1 MKKERRKSMQGTVLF
16 TTVSV
21 MALLI
26 IFLMGTL
33 VLSSAS
39 NTRAHKTYSTSQ
51 ASYTAR
57 AAIDAFIEAA
67 ARDTGIQAAIT
78 GLGDGGKIEADMVL
92 SDPSLGE
99 VGYVDQSTGNWVKDK
114 IIIESVAN
122 DDVYEYLDD
131 NNNQGAN
138 AKWVKLAKVKVTA
151 SVRVGKEIETVSALI
166 KKRGSKPAV
175 PPQTTSISPNIK
187 GIQSLGDGYWPAGG
201 RINGGLGVSLGDVDD
216 PQGHLAV
223 QRNKQALQTTLTFIN
238 SSVLTAT
245 SDFRILIH
253 KTLPG
258 KDEKGNEIPAE
269 TPFSQTVV
277 TGNLYIPN
285 NEFIKVDYKKGID
298 PDIVGDYELDYS
310 KWTNKDVPYVFVDG
324 ALRTAGSYV
333 SMENKN
339 KSPFNLFAGTI
350 NGLFNI
356 ESANIYMMDPVV
368 GNEPYT
374 DASLNAKYKE
384 LHPDVYKVKN
394 DQNNHDNAEDVPR
407 GKNYLELNSENLYK
421 WAESIENHSEVSST
435 ALGGSIFCNG
445 DLKINMKGNNGVIE
459 GDIRVEGNLELEGNS
474 FTVNGDVIVGGNASG
489 FEKITVT
496 AGHTKTANA
505 KTSQGGGDTSNINIT
520 PIENKIVNEPLNQ
533 ALLETVNPQFENL
546 KVYYYEWVPS
556 THPKKHLDDN
566 NTLITEYVD
575 PWGKE
580 ITFSDT
586 ATDENGVPTEATRP
600 IYYRWNDDFT
610 ANMFP
615 ANWENDWV
623 NEVNVLDEY
632 DKCDQNEHFKQI
644 RTYLVDEKIITRPKN
659 SYDDDDKYYYG
670 VPKAIVAEDG
680 TLQGYTATGRIAD
693 KAETYQYYPPA
704 RTIMTSEQV
713 ANYSTGVR
721 KRHDINGQPTADD
734 AGENEYTYYADADTW
749 DYTEAGARQ
758 KAAAKAAGVPTTTSV
773 IYPKDMT
780 REAIYGKLDYDP
792 DDRQVKFFKAT
803 DNKIITTVEEARAA
817 LGLDA
822 TGHIDYA
829 NFSEVIDSSTMTAE
843 DVKANYT
850 DKNIKTIDMK
860 DSATKFIIHESEW
873 SWKLNTDVFEVRNEN
888 GKKYPTIIASCTID
902 EGYPTYD
909 GSGLKALNGTE
920 FIGKD
925 YNSEKEI
932 WIDPKGGTINIV
944 LKNIEF
950 TENTKLVKVG
960 SGTVNFIVDGTFKM
974 ATQNGG
980 IFAGEYLHSTSS
992 NPCKFD
998 YAKDWGIN
1006 FYGSSNSAIELSDPC
1021 TLMGSFRMPYT
1032 KFSGQVSGANCVFIE
1047 YTDENGQT
1055 VIPGKSYP
1063 DAKDGT
1069 FKQDVP
1075 YPTIVGNAL
1084 FGEVSGTNDFVNFYT
1099 ASGAKNNGNNTNTNT
1114 TVTINPGTPGTDAY
1128 WDVMYMS
1135 GS

>member
-122 DDVYEYLDD
+122 DNVYEYLDD

-151 SVRVGKEIETVSALI
+151 SVRVGKEVETVSALI
-166 KKRGSKPAV
+166 KKRGAQPAV
-175 PPQTTSISPNIK
+175 PPQTINISPNIK

-216 PQGHLAV
+216 PQGHLAI
-223 QRNKQALQTTLTFIN
+223 QRNDQVLQTTLSFIN
-238 SSVLTAT
+238 SSALIAT
-245 SDFRILIH
+245 SSFRVAVH
-253 KTLPG
+253 KTMPG
-258 KDEKGNEIPAE
+258 VDKDGNPTAAE
-269 TPFSQTVV
+269 TPFSATVI

-285 NEFIKVDYKKGID
+285 NEFVSVEYKKEADTSID
-298 PDIVGDYELDYS
+298 GDYTLDYS
-310 KWTNKDVPYVFVDG
+310 KWTNKDVPYVYIDG
-324 ALRTAGSYV
+324 AFKTSSSYV
-333 SMENKN
+333 KFRNPN

-350 NGLFNI
+350 DGLLEF
-356 ESANIYMMDPVV
+356 ESGNIYMMDPVA
-368 GNEPYT
+368 GNEPYS
-374 DASLNAKYKE
+374 DADVKVKYNE
-384 LHPDVYKVKN
+384 LHPEVYKVKN
-394 DQNNHDNAEDVPR
+394 DQNNTNASVDVAR
-407 GKNYLELNSENLYK
+407 GKNYLELNAGNLYK
-421 WAESIENHSEVSST
+421 WVDSIENHSEVSAT

-445 DLKINMKGNNGVIE
+445 DLKINMKKAGTID
-459 GDIRVEGNLELEGNS
+459 GDIRVEGNLELEGES
-474 FTVNGDVIVGGNASG
+474 FTVDGDVIVGGNATG

-496 AGHTKTANA
+496 AGHTKKANA

-623 NEVNVLDEY
+623 NEVNLLDEY

-680 TLQGYTATGRIAD
+680 ILQGYTATGRIAD
-693 KAETYQYYPPA
+693 VNETYQYYPP
-704 RTIMTSEQV
+704 TKSVMTSTEV
-713 ANYSTGVR
+713 ENYSTGVR

-734 AGENEYTYYADADTW
+734 AGENEYTYYADA
-749 DYTEAGARQ
+749 
-758 KAAAKAAGVPTTTSV
+758 
-773 IYPKDMT
+773 
-780 REAIYGKLDYDP
+780 
-792 DDRQVKFFKAT
+792 
-803 DNKIITTVEEARAA
+803 
-817 LGLDA
+817 
-822 TGHIDYA
+822 
-829 NFSEVIDSSTMTAE
+829 
-843 DVKANYT
+843 
-850 DKNIKTIDMK
+850 
-860 DSATKFIIHESEW
+860 
-873 SWKLNTDVFEVRNEN
+873 
-888 GKKYPTIIASCTID
+888 
-902 EGYPTYD
+902 
-909 GSGLKALNGTE
+909 
-920 FIGKD
+920 
-925 YNSEKEI
+925 
-932 WIDPKGGTINIV
+932 
-944 LKNIEF
+944 
-950 TENTKLVKVG
+950 
-960 SGTVNFIVDGTFKM
+960 
-974 ATQNGG
+974 
-980 IFAGEYLHSTSS
+980 
-992 NPCKFD
+992 
-998 YAKDWGIN
+998 
-1006 FYGSSNSAIELSDPC
+1006 
-1021 TLMGSFRMPYT
+1021 
-1032 KFSGQVSGANCVFIE
+1032 
-1047 YTDENGQT
+1047 
-1055 VIPGKSYP
+1055 
-1063 DAKDGT
+1063 
-1069 FKQDVP
+1069 
-1075 YPTIVGNAL
+1075 
-1084 FGEVSGTNDFVNFYT
+1084 
-1099 ASGAKNNGNNTNTNT
+1099 
-1114 TVTINPGTPGTDAY
+1114 
-1128 WDVMYMS
+1128 
-1135 GS
+1135 